1 MPELAELKFTSDYVN
16 QVSEGMTYVGVKK
29 NPIHKCED
37 IDHVYFRGQEF
48 TITSES
54 RGKEMV
60 LTMERN
66 QVSMPIQFT
75 MGMTGH
81 FKVTNTGQEPKHTHL
96 FFYRSDGTTLCFVDV
111 RRFGKWKV
119 AEEWNKKRGPD
130 PTTEYK
136 AFWDNVMTNLTK
148 LKKPLYEML
157 MDQKYFNGIGNYL
170 RAEIIY
176 RAEDVDPFLP
186 AGMQFA
192 RYPKLLDLCRD
203 IPLLAYA
210 KGGGAIKDWDNPF
223 GDNAIT
229 EKFMLCYGNKSMS
242 KRKDRNGRTFWYDPK
257 WDDVP
262 TSRDELGDYLRNRHQ
277 HLYDSG
283 RVVE

>member
-16 QVSEGMTYVGVKK
+16 QVSEGMIYVGVKK

-37 IDHVYFRGQEF
+37 ISHEYFDNQEF

-54 RGKEMV
+54 RGKEMI
-60 LTMERN
+60 LTMSRDGVN
-66 QVSMPIQFT
+66 LPIQFT

-81 FKVTNTGQEPKHTHL
+81 FKVANTGQEPKHTHV

-119 AEEWNKKRGPD
+119 AVDWNAKRGPD

-192 RYPKLLDLCRD
+192 RNPKLLDLCRD

-229 EKFMLCYGNKSMS
+229 EKFMLCYGNKTMS

-257 WDDVP
+257 WDNVP
-262 TSRDELGDYLRNRHQ
+262 TSRDELKEYLYR
-277 HLYDSG
+277 
-283 RVVE
+283 